1 MISPET
7 VTWSP
12 ASRVGDSRPPL
23 EAGNLFG
30 TRLQPAQNQLVIWLR
45 MQLTTTED
53 AAKFSLKS

>member
-1 MISPET
+1 MSPET
-7 VTWSP
+7 VTWCQ

-23 EAGNLFG
+23 EAGYLFG
-30 TRLQPAQNQLVIWLR
+30 AHLQPAQNQLVIWLR